1 MMLSKQNRFYKPGV
15 CIDEKDIKTISF
27 LKEKG
32 STISKIVKTTGISF
46 PTVSK
51 YFHNIKPTITG
62 PRKKREIMTTEIIE
76 CILFYTERQPSIQL
90 QEIQQKLIDTG
101 ICTIENCPSQNS
113 ISKSLRNDLLLTRKK
128 IRVVPRESQTAQ
140 IETKLDDFINFI
152 STSNANNLYFFD
164 ETSFLKT
171 SGNRKYGYALYGHEP
186 IEIQRYASSATL
198 TVNLMHSRSGVAY
211 FNFVEG
217 PSDSLHLLNFFVEV
231 FHQRIYGLPI
241 LKPGDIVIMDN
252 CRFHHSRLIQNQL
265 QYLFRVNGVTLRY
278 QPPYHP
284 ELNTCE
290 YCFKLIKDGIK
301 RENHYYEEHMELA
314 ICNSVVNN
322 INRTISENI
331 FYHCGYT

>member
-1 MMLSKQNRFYKPGV
+1 
-15 CIDEKDIKTISF
+15 
-27 LKEKG
+27 
-32 STISKIVKTTGISF
+32 
-46 PTVSK
+46 
-51 YFHNIKPTITG
+51 
-62 PRKKREIMTTEIIE
+62 MTTEIVQ
-76 CILFYTERQPSIQL
+76 CILFFTERQPSIQL

-101 ICTIENCPSQNS
+101 ICTIEDCPSQNS

-128 IRVVPRESQTAQ
+128 IQVVPRESQTAQ

-211 FNFVEG
+211 FSFVEG

-231 FHQRIYGLPI
+231 FHQRNYGLPI
-241 LKPGDIVIMDN
+241 LKPGDIVIIDN

-265 QYLFRVNGVTLRY
+265 QYLFRVNDVTLRY

-290 YCFKLIKDGIK
+290 YCFKLVKDGIK
-301 RENHYYEEHMELA
+301 RENHYKEEHMKLA
-314 ICNSVVNN
+314 ICNFVVNN
-322 INRTISENI
+322 INRTISENN
-331 FYHCGYT
+331 FHHCGYTKPHWLSRICGHKYIFMDL

>member
-1 MMLSKQNRFYKPGV
+1 MYSIF
-15 CIDEKDIKTISF
+15 
-27 LKEKG
+27 
-32 STISKIVKTTGISF
+32 
-46 PTVSK
+46 
-51 YFHNIKPTITG
+51 
-62 PRKKREIMTTEIIE
+62 
-76 CILFYTERQPSIQL
+76 TERQPSIQL

-101 ICTIENCPSQNS
+101 ICTIENCPGQNS

-314 ICNSVVNN
+314 IYTLINENIEFRQENRGVRDEIRVVKDENRNVKDEIRVVKDENRVVKDEIRNVNN
-322 INRTISENI
+322 DKRDLEEENMILRDRKTALEEENRRLQQRIAQLEGVPLS
-331 FYHCGYT
+331 